1 MRILAYLHVSGDSPW
16 LDSSHVGRAAL
27 KIFAPRAVYGGGA
40 IEYFLQPR
48 RVFGRL
54 LRDGHSS
61 TGVHATYISSHI

>member
-1 MRILAYLHVSGDSPW
+1 MGC
-16 LDSSHVGRAAL
+16 AAL
-27 KIFAPRAVYGGGA
+27 KVFAPRAVFGGGA

-61 TGVHATYISSHI
+61 TGVHATYISSHILQRMYVLRYSFSCTYD